1 MDSGA
6 TSWESGT
13 TGRED
18 RDETRLGVEIGMLP
32 YVVGRE
38 VTAILEAA
46 QAAADQITARA
57 REEAESAAER
67 VTASARERARAVQER
82 IARFERE
89 LAELMA
95 DGGESTESAD
105 GAAPVSTSHPGSS
118 PALQPESG
126 TERIVV
132 EYRSEAETP
141 SAEESGRGDD
151 VIAVAHDVV
160 GGPAVEG
167 DDEASPAVEGE
178 DEASPAVE
186 ADEEESPAVRLLRQL
201 VR

>member
-1 MDSGA
+1 MDLGA
-6 TSWESGT
+6 TSGESGT
-13 TGRED
+13 KGRED

-46 QAAADQITARA
+46 QVAADQITARA
-57 REEAESAAER
+57 REEAESAAEQL
-67 VTASARERARAVQER
+67 TASARERARAVQER

-105 GAAPVSTSHPGSS
+105 EAAPVFTSHPGPS
-118 PALQPESG
+118 PAPQPESG

-132 EYRSEAETP
+132 EYRSEAEPGVAMTSSRSP
-141 SAEESGRGDD
+141 MTWWEAPRWKWTTKRGPRWKWTTKRRPRWR
-151 VIAVAHDVV
+151 
-160 GGPAVEG
+160 GTTK
-167 DDEASPAVEGE
+167 
-178 DEASPAVE
+178 
-186 ADEEESPAVRLLRQL
+186 RLPRWK
-201 VR
+201 RTRRSRPRFGS

>member
-6 TSWESGT
+6 TGWESGT
-13 TGRED
+13 NGRED

-67 VTASARERARAVQER
+67 VTAGARERARAVQER
-82 IARFERE
+82 IAGFQRE

-105 GAAPVSTSHPGSS
+105 GAAHVRTSHPGSV

-126 TERIVV
+126 TDRIVV

-141 SAEESGRGDD
+141 STEQSRRGED
-151 VIAVAHDVV
+151 VIAVTEDEV

-167 DDEASPAVEGE
+167 DDEASPAVEAE
-178 DEASPAVE
+178 
-186 ADEEESPAVRLLRQL
+186 EEESPAVQLLRQL